1 MIVAGKK
8 RRQTSRHQLE
18 QIAARLNGSPG
29 KRLLHATGHIRAAMR
44 GLDDVVEP
52 PSDGMGSG
60 PTGQVALAVRR
71 AIADSLAGQVEYA
84 LMLIERIAQ
93 ELGVEDEP

>member
-1 MIVAGKK
+1 M
-8 RRQTSRHQLE
+8 E

-29 KRLLHATGHIRAAMR
+29 KRLLHAAGHIRAAMQ
-44 GLDDVVEP
+44 GLDDVIEP
-52 PSDGMGSG
+52 PPDGMGRG

-84 LMLIERIAQ
+84 LVLIERIAQ
-93 ELGVEDEP
+93 ELGDEPENQ